1 LVSKSG
7 QVYETC
13 SPTPLT
19 LLRNLTIGSF
29 ENRKATLAINRQP
42 NPKTH
47 FSCAATWLA
56 YLLFFAV
63 QAVIGS
69 HKFVPVLLDGILMS
83 TSLYSRLGWLKCIN
97 LLVRKLA

>member
-1 LVSKSG
+1 MSRSV
-7 QVYETC
+7 
-13 SPTPLT
+13 
-19 LLRNLTIGSF
+19 
-29 ENRKATLAINRQP
+29 ENRKASFAFEGRP
-42 NPKTH
+42 NPETH
-47 FSCAATWLA
+47 FLCAATWLA

-97 LLVRKLA
+97 LLVKKPG